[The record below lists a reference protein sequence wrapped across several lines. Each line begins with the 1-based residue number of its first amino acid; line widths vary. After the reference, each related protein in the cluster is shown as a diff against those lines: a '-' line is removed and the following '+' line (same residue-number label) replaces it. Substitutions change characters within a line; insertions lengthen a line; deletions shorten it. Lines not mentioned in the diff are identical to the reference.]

1 MDRQA
6 LWTHLVEKH
15 QNRAPRSRAHSQ
27 EASRFQI
34 RGGSHNLR
42 LFEPFPFFDEQCSG
56 SKVVDLDGNVYVDFW
71 QGHYTNGA
79 PAPRPLD
86 RPDWHGIGAGRRSAG
101 SHSRLTVDSARRS
114 GRAIERIE
122 QPAITPRDIS
132 SHSDN
137 VSASRDRRRGRG
149 RMPPV
154 CFRIPSTEEWWRSKS
169 RAIDVRDSPLCQRSH
184 IKVFCS
190 SV

>member
-6 LWTHLVEKH
+6 LWTRLVEKH

-79 PAPRPLD
+79 PAPRPLVPHQGLLFFRVID
-86 RPDWHGIGAGRRSAG
+86 PSPIL
-101 SHSRLTVDSARRS
+101 HSQHPPL
-114 GRAIERIE
+114 
-122 QPAITPRDIS
+122 S
-132 SHSDN
+132 S
-137 VSASRDRRRGRG
+137 
-149 RMPPV
+149 
-154 CFRIPSTEEWWRSKS
+154 
-169 RAIDVRDSPLCQRSH
+169 
-184 IKVFCS
+184 
-190 SV
+190 